1 MLAFLTGIC
10 IYYVT
15 RLWFRQLH
23 NKLFNFLRIFLFFN
37 AVLCDLHPLS
47 GFRIILLM
55 IHVLFNVIC
64 VAAPVELFLLLKGMV
79 RISISP
85 FGNGWKKKW
94 WREKVLQHPNITSWL
109 FLMISTT
116 KLQVVVSLRIL
127 QFRSRMWHFAT
138 RILLTLLHFV
148 KKISMNFSFHCLH
161 FLCFDSIVSV
171 ILAFWLVI
179 RTLPRA
185 RVLRACSL

>member
-47 GFRIILLM
+47 GFRIISLIILE
-55 IHVLFNVIC
+55 LNVIC

-116 KLQVVVSLRIL
+116 KLQVVVSL
-127 QFRSRMWHFAT
+127 QFRSHVT
-138 RILLTLLHFV
+138 LCHTLHTLLHFV
-148 KKISMNFSFHCLH
+148 TNFNEFHSRVHL
-161 FLCFDSIVSV
+161 
-171 ILAFWLVI
+171 
-179 RTLPRA
+179 TLTGQPY
-185 RVLRACSL
+185 VG